1 MPGVLNKIAELTD
14 EQLAEGTS
22 SLANARTD
30 DLRFYHAAMLMEQDR
45 RRGRGSKG
53 DRPGHPF
60 RGNQWTGGGVGGSAG
75 SSSLGLSAALDAM
88 TGRQPPNAATSVRKI
103 DQSSVKSDE
112 PLKHGGV
119 NESRV
124 VEIEGEGKF
133 CFKPDAGEYPGV
145 HPAYRG
151 HQSVNEVAAS
161 VVDEAM
167 GLDMVAKTE
176 MVEIGGKKGSL
187 QRWVNDDAS
196 VAKEL
201 IEYDGED
208 IKDSSKLDSAEGVS
222 DMMYYDALIGNTD
235 RHYGN
240 WLVKDGRVQLID
252 NGMSMADNL
261 EYGDPALKYRSLEH
275 QTGAKRGF
283 QKMSPKFKEGL
294 GKLLNNKADTDA
306 KLKAAGVG
314 ATQRES
320 FWRRAEYMQ
329 KAGMLGFGD
338 STLRDLGRLA
348 EGRRLFASVVEME
361 VKGDL
366 PGHPFRGNQ
375 WSGGGGTVSRWIDT
389 PKSDIS
395 LEGEKAV
402 SKYEVAGRI
411 FTAQSDRTSRVLAGL
426 VVHDDTTVGYSF
438 QFEDDQGST
447 EVSGRGNAMA
457 VMRRSVQEMVNHVK
471 KLDPVFMHLSAKEPS
486 RRKLYEFIA
495 ARSGDLFPGY
505 VGVRSTK
512 YPGQYALVK
521 KGVRLDANTEVL
533 SGEGSRKSEDFMD
546 GVFWDELLRSL
557 KEWKSDKDE

>member
-1 MPGVLNKIAELTD
+1 LGGSVMPGVLNKIAELTD

-45 RRGRGSKG
+45 RRGRGSKGDRPGHPFRGNQWGGGQGGQMAPDRDIGSGIAENRQPLPQEYLSQVAKVLVDKYPKPAGVIMMQNMGAGVLFSDDAGVEDVRGWLETTKFEKVSARRYELRVEKNDVLIRAEIDRSTYGVWAVLLSGTSGQQKSMKG

-222 DMMYYDALIGNTD
+222 DMMYMDALIGNTD

-240 WLVKDGRVQLID
+240 WLVKDGKVKLID
-252 NGMSMADNL
+252 NGMSMADNE
-261 EYGDPALKYRSLEH
+261 EYGDPALRYRSLEH
-275 QTGAKRGF
+275 ATTAVRGM
-283 QKMSPKFKEGL
+283 QRMSTKFKEGL
-294 GKLLNNKADTDA
+294 GKLLKNKSEVDA
-306 KLKAAGVG
+306 KLRESGVG

-320 FWRRAEYMQ
+320 FWKRAEYIQ
-329 KAGMLGFGD
+329 RAKMLGFGD

-348 EGRRLFASVVEME
+348 EGGQLF
-361 VKGDL
+361 
-366 PGHPFRGNQ
+366 
-375 WSGGGGTVSRWIDT
+375 
-389 PKSDIS
+389 
-395 LEGEKAV
+395 
-402 SKYEVAGRI
+402 
-411 FTAQSDRTSRVLAGL
+411 
-426 VVHDDTTVGYSF
+426 
-438 QFEDDQGST
+438 
-447 EVSGRGNAMA
+447 
-457 VMRRSVQEMVNHVK
+457 
-471 KLDPVFMHLSAKEPS
+471 
-486 RRKLYEFIA
+486 
-495 ARSGDLFPGY
+495 
-505 VGVRSTK
+505 
-512 YPGQYALVK
+512 
-521 KGVRLDANTEVL
+521 
-533 SGEGSRKSEDFMD
+533 
-546 GVFWDELLRSL
+546 
-557 KEWKSDKDE
+557 